1 MTARALRTSRGFSL
15 IELLVASA
23 IILVVAAIATPSIV
37 RSIRAYRVGSVGIEV
52 SNILQRTRYE
62 AIRRNIRTT
71 CRGQVT
77 GGQWQVWIDYNND
90 QRVDANEPF
99 ILVPADMAFLGADQ
113 VPDVGSMGYPATRQ
127 IVGAISFDARGTV
140 DFGPAA
146 PAVMLAFV
154 GVPTDPSAGYRAIA
168 VTPAGKTRMWRAAA
182 KDQAWH

>member
-77 GGQWQVWIDYNND
+77 GGQQDLAQPRELTNSINLKLIRIEPGEFVMGSTAGQPDEGPPQPARVVEGLERDHHLEMGPYQNNGED
-90 QRVDANEPF
+90 
-99 ILVPADMAFLGADQ
+99 LGK
-113 VPDVGSMGYPATRQ
+113 PDEKGGKK
-127 IVGAISFDARGTV
+127 
-140 DFGPAA
+140 
-146 PAVMLAFV
+146 
-154 GVPTDPSAGYRAIA
+154 SAH
-168 VTPAGKTRMWRAAA
+168 P
-182 KDQAWH
+182 